1 MQGSMGKAVCDRV
14 IRDSIKMYP
23 HKGAQLRLHGQ
34 RYSFSFSF
42 FYSAWFFATYMVLY
56 PFIYNF
62 IGCLKKIQKG
72 REKKAWK
79 SIVWHGSDTEIQGW
93 HFMVHSR
100 GFGHV
105 NGRSNGRV
113 CRWSRMKEGWAGM
126 HAAFPG
132 ILQHRAPCI
141 LALPLRSIIG
151 GLLLLST
158 TKAFLSRSSLPLPVL
173 ALCQYF
179 CKCTP

>member
-1 MQGSMGKAVCDRV
+1 MDSV
-14 IRDSIKMYP
+14 ILFP
-23 HKGAQLRLHGQ
+23 
-34 RYSFSFSF
+34 FPF
-42 FYSAWFFATYMVLY
+42 FIVLGFLATYMVLY

-62 IGCLKKIQKG
+62 IGCLKKNTE
-72 REKKAWK
+72 RERKESLKK

-158 TKAFLSRSSLPLPVL
+158 TKAFLSHSSPHSQSLSCANIFANAPPKFLQSEFPILTFSLVL
-173 ALCQYF
+173 YPTACSDS
-179 CKCTP
+179 P